1 MAEGILKKMLK
12 NSGNKSVNVGSFGIY
27 DFSGYPASE
36 NAVAICRDNSI
47 VISGHISK
55 VLKRKNVKD
64 TDLFLCMEESH
75 KEFILKHFSGVRKKV
90 FTLKEYNQ
98 EKKEVRNTDIDD
110 PVGGDMKVFIETF
123 REIES
128 EIKRIF
134 PYLSKNG

>member
-12 NSGNKSVNVGSFGIY
+12 NSGNESVKVGSFGIY

-47 VISGHISK
+47 DISGHISK

-75 KEFILKHFSGVRKKV
+75 KEFILKHFP
-90 FTLKEYNQ
+90 E
-98 EKKEVRNTDIDD
+98 
-110 PVGGDMKVFIETF
+110 
-123 REIES
+123 
-128 EIKRIF
+128 
-134 PYLSKNG
+134 